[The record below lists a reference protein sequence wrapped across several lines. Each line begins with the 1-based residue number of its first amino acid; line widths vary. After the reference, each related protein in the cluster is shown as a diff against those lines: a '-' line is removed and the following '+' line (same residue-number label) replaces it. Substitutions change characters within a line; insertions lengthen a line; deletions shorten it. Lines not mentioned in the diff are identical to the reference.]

1 MRLDKLIDLFSKRL
15 TLVSAI
21 RLLIGILG
29 LALLGAVLLMILG
42 LNNPWLAGSLL
53 LRIGLMSIGY
63 ILFSLVSLRV
73 SLKGAFVL
81 LAAIL
86 SLIIVLHPFRAWLA
100 DDTPLIFL
108 ITLAAIIPVNWLL
121 HRSKELDTS
130 PTRPAQHNEHPTP

>member
-1 MRLDKLIDLFSKRL
+1 MLAQFLKRL
-15 TLVSAI
+15 TLINAM
-21 RLLIGILG
+21 RLLMAVFGLVALG
-29 LALLGAVLLMILG
+29 LVLLMIFN

-53 LRIGLMSIGY
+53 VRIGLMSIGC

-81 LAAIL
+81 LGAIL
-86 SLIIVLHPFRAWLA
+86 FLIMVVHPLRVWMA

-121 HRSKELDTS
+121 RRSKELGMSATK
-130 PTRPAQHNEHPTP
+130 PTQHNEHPPS

>member
-1 MRLDKLIDLFSKRL
+1 MLAQFLKRL

-29 LALLGAVLLMILG
+29 LVLLGIVLLMIIN

-53 LRIGLMSIGY
+53 VRIGLVSISY

-86 SLIIVLHPFRAWLA
+86 SLTIVVHPLRMWMA

-121 HRSKELDTS
+121 HRSKELDT
-130 PTRPAQHNEHPTP
+130 PPAKPAQHNEHSTP